1 MDEFCRLATKYSL
14 CQDQL
19 PEGVPTIGELKERFA
34 MFDWC
39 KDKASAAAFG
49 YYAAL
54 EEFNGKEKEDDE
66 PSIGDRIVATI
77 TYAHQVL
84 EDPSETMELVMGSV
98 YNWLTEELGKSNP
111 PGFADLW
118 TEDFLKDRFSPYVK
132 PGVIS

>member
-1 MDEFCRLATKYSL
+1 MDEFCRLATKYAL

-19 PEGVPTIGELKERFA
+19 PEGVPTLKELKERFA

-54 EEFNGKEKEDDE
+54 EEFNGKGEEDNE
-66 PSIGDRIVATI
+66 PSVGDRIHAAVSRS
-77 TYAHQVL
+77 QGVL
-84 EDPSETMELVMGSV
+84 EDPAETTELIMGLIYV
-98 YNWLTEELGKSNP
+98 WLIEELGGIKV
-111 PGFADLW
+111 PGFDDLLI
-118 TEDFLKDRFSPYVK
+118 EGFLEKCFFPYVK

>member
-1 MDEFCRLATKYSL
+1 MDEFCRLATKYAL

-19 PEGVPTIGELKERFA
+19 PEGVPTLKELKERFA

-54 EEFNGKEKEDDE
+54 EEFNGKEEKEDDK
-66 PSIGDRIVATI
+66 SIIDNVRVALGHAQDT
-77 TYAHQVL
+77 L
-84 EDPSETMELVMGSV
+84 EDPMDTMEVIMGIV
-98 YNWLTEELGKSNP
+98 YTWLIEELDKSYATT
-111 PGFADLW
+111 F
-118 TEDFLKDRFSPYVK
+118 EDIWMEEFLKELFSPYVR

>member
-1 MDEFCRLATKYSL
+1 MDEFCRLATKYAL

-19 PEGVPTIGELKERFA
+19 PEGVPTLKELKERFA

-54 EEFNGKEKEDDE
+54 EEFNGKEEEDDE
-66 PSIGDRIVATI
+66 PVIGDLICAIVSRA
-77 TYAHQVL
+77 QDSL
-84 EDPSETMELVMGSV
+84 EDSTETMELIMGNV
-98 YNWLTEELGKSNP
+98 YNWLVKELEGINF
-111 PGFADLW
+111 PGFVDMEVEA
-118 TEDFLKDRFSPYVK
+118 FLKEQFSPYVK

>member
-1 MDEFCRLATKYSL
+1 MDEFCRLATKYAL

-19 PEGVPTIGELKERFA
+19 PEGAPTLKELKERFA

-54 EEFNGKEKEDDE
+54 EEFNGREKEEE
-66 PSIGDRIVATI
+66 PSIGDRLVAVVENAQET
-77 TYAHQVL
+77 L
-84 EDPSETMELVMGSV
+84 EQPEETVELIMGLV
-98 YNWLTEELGKSNP
+98 YTWLKDELDVSNA
-111 PGFADLW
+111 PGFTDMWL
-118 TEDFLKDRFSPYVK
+118 EEFLKNRFELYVK

>member
-1 MDEFCRLATKYSL
+1 MNEFRRLATKYAL

-54 EEFNGKEKEDDE
+54 EEFNGGGEKEDE
-66 PSIGDRIVATI
+66 PSIDDHIVATI

-84 EDPSETMELVMGSV
+84 EDPAETTELIMGLI
-98 YNWLTEELGKSNP
+98 YTWLIEELGGIKAS
-111 PGFADLW
+111 GFDDLLI
-118 TEDFLKDRFSPYVK
+118 EGFLEKCFSPYVK